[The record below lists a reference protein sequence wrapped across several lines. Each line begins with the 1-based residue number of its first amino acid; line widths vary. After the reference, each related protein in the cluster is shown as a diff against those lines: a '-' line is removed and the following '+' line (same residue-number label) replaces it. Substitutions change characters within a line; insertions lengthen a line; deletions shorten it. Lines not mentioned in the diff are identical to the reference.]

1 MDGEHF
7 VLRRCFEGSSGAL
20 RCLPRIISPRVM
32 SFWSRSQPRVS
43 EVHWSNFLK
52 NILLMLLATGAIIL
66 PRVQAFAQDPTNK
79 ERPRRVLPAETE
91 PQDVI
96 KIDTDLVPIDVTVT
110 DAKGRLVRNLKKE
123 DFKLYEDGVEREIA
137 SFNVEKIESA
147 PRPVAIVFALDLS
160 GSMTPEEI
168 SRVSDAMREFSR
180 RLAEHPAVFA
190 VMTFGMRVKTLQS
203 FTNDREKLDRAFDR
217 LEHEPNGMS
226 THTYDAVDDAVR
238 MLVRH
243 APLTR
248 QHQLIKR
255 AVVVITDG
263 FPVGDTVSPDTVIE
277 RANAAD
283 TSVYVVTMPSYTR
296 MLASAQVTPL
306 PTPLD
311 VSGLVEKTGGR
322 SIYANEKDLGP
333 LFRAIAEEVAAAYVL
348 GFYPPKEKRHDGA
361 FHTIRIEGPRE
372 MTLRQSRPGYQAGK
386 R

>member
-1 MDGEHF
+1 MLCPLESFPLPARQF
-7 VLRRCFEGSSGAL
+7 VHGLRRILRPLSLIVTAL
-20 RCLPRIISPRVM
+20 ALIASA
-32 SFWSRSQPRVS
+32 SFSVVAQ
-43 EVHWSNFLK
+43 ED
-52 NILLMLLATGAIIL
+52 ATK
-66 PRVQAFAQDPTNK
+66 K
-79 ERPRRVLPAETE
+79 ERPRRALPTETE

-123 DFKLYEDGVEREIA
+123 DFKLFEDGVERPIA
-137 SFNVEKIESA
+137 SFNVEKIEGS

-160 GSMTPEEI
+160 GSMTPEEVN
-168 SRVSDAMREFSR
+168 RVSDAMREFSR
-180 RLAEHPAVFA
+180 RLEEHPAVFA
-190 VMTFGMRVKTLQS
+190 LMTFGMRVKTIQT

-217 LEHEPNGMS
+217 LAHEPNGMS

-248 QHQLIKR
+248 GHQLMKR

-283 TSVYVVTMPSYTR
+283 ASVYVVTMPSFTR
-296 MLASAQVTPL
+296 LLASTQMTPL

-322 SIYANEKDLGP
+322 SVYANQKDLGP

-348 GFYPPKEKRHDGA
+348 GFYPPGEKRNDGK
-361 FHTIRIEGPRE
+361 FHEIRIEGPGG
-372 MTLRQSRPGYQAGK
+372 MTLRQSRPGYQASNQ
-386 R
+386 

>member
-1 MDGEHF
+1 MP
-7 VLRRCFEGSSGAL
+7 VSSIPRRSKQLFNLPSSAVV
-20 RCLPRIISPRVM
+20 I
-32 SFWSRSQPRVS
+32 
-43 EVHWSNFLK
+43 FLG
-52 NILLMLLATGAIIL
+52 LATIVSIQ
-66 PRVQAFAQDPTNK
+66 PKSFAQEPADK
-79 ERPRRVLPAETE
+79 ERPRRVLPVETDA
-91 PQDVI
+91 QDVI

-137 SFNVEKIESA
+137 SFNVEKIEGS

-160 GSMTPEEI
+160 GSMSREEVD
-168 SRVSDAMREFSR
+168 RLSDAMREFSR
-180 RLAEHPAVFA
+180 RLEEHPAVFA
-190 VMTFGMRVKTLQS
+190 VMTFGMRVKTLQT
-203 FTNDREKLDRAFDR
+203 FTSDREKLDRAFDR
-217 LEHEPNGMS
+217 LAHEPNGMS

-248 QHQLIKR
+248 QHQMVKR

-263 FPVGDTVSPDTVIE
+263 FPVGDTVSAETVIE

-283 TSVYVVTMPSYTR
+283 ASIYVVTMPSFTH
-296 MLASAQVTPL
+296 MLASTQMTPL

-348 GFYPPKEKRHDGA
+348 GFYPPKEKRQDGA
-361 FHTIRIEGPRE
+361 FHTIRIEGPRG
-372 MTLRQSRPGYQAGK
+372 MTLRQSRPGYQARK
-386 R
+386 Q